1 MCGWGMAKQRW
12 IRILTVLTLVT
23 SMCQALAQEAAPRPA
38 KVFTVQPSSSEL
50 RRAYPAIVLPSS
62 EVELSF
68 RVSGRVIDLPVRAAV
83 QVAEGDLI
91 AALDPRD
98 FETQIAQLESQ
109 IDQAVAQLAA
119 LRSGAREEEIA
130 ALEAAVF
137 SAEAQLEQA
146 RDQEARTR
154 ELVERGV
161 ATSAQLEQDEA
172 SLRVAEANLRAQ
184 TEQLRIG
191 RAGGRA
197 EDIAASEAAI
207 RGLEAQLKIARDN
220 LEDATLEAPFAGVI
234 ARRDIENFTN
244 IQAGQSIALLQ
255 ALSVVHLAFDVPGPD
270 VTALSANGT
279 ENIRNEVTFDA
290 LPDMVFPGEVVEF
303 SVQADAATQTYR
315 GRVAV
320 AVPEDALILP
330 GMVGRVI
337 SSAAGQQ
344 EALMIPMT
352 AVAASPSGDAF
363 VWRVG
368 TGNTVS
374 EHPVALGD
382 MRGDMVAVTDGLA
395 PGDTIVSAGVSRL
408 INGMTIRPVTRIG
421 G

>member
-1 MCGWGMAKQRW
+1 MVGKHSVFVVV
-12 IRILTVLTLVT
+12 VLISVW
-23 SMCQALAQEAAPRPA
+23 SAGQALAQEVSVRPA
-38 KVFTVQPSSSEL
+38 KVFTVEPTSSEL
-50 RRAYPAIVLPSS
+50 RRTYPAIVLPSS

-68 RVSGRVIDLPVRAAV
+68 RVSGRVVELPVRAAV

-109 IDQAVAQLAA
+109 IDQATAQLTA
-119 LRSGAREEEIA
+119 LRAGAREEEIA
-130 ALEAAVF
+130 AREAAVF

-146 RDQEARTR
+146 RDQEGRTR

-172 SLRVAEANLRAQ
+172 NLRVAEANLRAQ
-184 TEQLRIG
+184 MEQLRIG
-191 RAGGRA
+191 RAGGRP

-220 LEDATLEAPFAGVI
+220 LDDATLEAPFAGII

-244 IQAGQSIALLQ
+244 VQAGQSIALLQ

-270 VTALSANGT
+270 VTVLAAGGT

-290 LPDMVFPGEVVEF
+290 LPDMVFPGEVEEY

-320 AVPEDALILP
+320 AVPDDAFILP
-330 GMVGRVI
+330 GMVGRVT
-337 SSAAGQQ
+337 SSTTGVQD
-344 EALMIPMT
+344 ALMIPMT
-352 AVAASPSGDAF
+352 AVAADPRGAPF

-368 TGNTVS
+368 EDNTVS
-374 EHPVALGD
+374 AQPVVLGD
-382 MRGDMVAVTDGLA
+382 MRGDTVAVTEGLA
-395 PGDTIVSAGVSRL
+395 PGDTVVSAGVSR
-408 INGMTIRPVTRIG
+408 IIDGMAIRPVTRIG

>member
-1 MCGWGMAKQRW
+1 MARQRL
-12 IRILTVLTLVT
+12 ILISTGLALTW
-23 SMCQALAQEAAPRPA
+23 SMSLAAAQDVSPRPA
-38 KVFTVQPSSSEL
+38 KVFTVEATSSEL
-50 RRAYPAIVLPSS
+50 RRPYPAVVMPSS

-68 RVSGRVIDLPVRAAV
+68 RVSGRVTQLPVRAAV

-109 IDQAVAQLAA
+109 IDQATAQLAA

-154 ELVERGV
+154 ELVARGV
-161 ATSAQLEQDEA
+161 ATSAQLEQDQA
-172 SLRVAEANLRAQ
+172 NLRVAEANLRAQ

-191 RAGGRA
+191 RAGGRP

-207 RGLEAQLKIARDN
+207 RGLEAQLKVARDN
-220 LEDATLEAPFAGVI
+220 LEDATLEAPFTGVI
-234 ARRDIENFTN
+234 ARRDIENFAN
-244 IQAGQSIALLQ
+244 VQAGQSIALLQ

-270 VTALSANGT
+270 VTALAAGGT
-279 ENIRNEVTFDA
+279 ENIRNQVTFDA
-290 LPDMVFPGEVVEF
+290 LPDAVFPGEVVEF

-320 AVPEDALILP
+320 EVPEDALILP
-330 GMVGRVI
+330 GMVGRVML
-337 SSAAGQQ
+337 SAAGAQ
-344 EALMIPMT
+344 EALMIPVT
-352 AVAASPSGDAF
+352 AVAASPSGAPF
-363 VWRVG
+363 VWRVSED
-368 TGNTVS
+368 NTVS
-374 EHPVALGD
+374 EQAVVLGD
-382 MRGDMVAVTDGLA
+382 MRGDMVAVTEGLA
-395 PGDTIVSAGVSRL
+395 PGDTVISAGVSRV
-408 INGMTIRPVTRIG
+408 IDGMTIRPISRIG